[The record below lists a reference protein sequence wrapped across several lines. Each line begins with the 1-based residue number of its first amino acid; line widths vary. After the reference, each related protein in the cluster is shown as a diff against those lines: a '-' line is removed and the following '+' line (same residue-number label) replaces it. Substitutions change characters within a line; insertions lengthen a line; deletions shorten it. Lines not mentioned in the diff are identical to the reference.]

1 MNECNN
7 EMTIPVTLSKKE
19 QQAKHI
25 ITRSY
30 LYAFL
35 KAIYIAGD
43 HFSLPHI

>member
-1 MNECNN
+1 MNECNI
-7 EMTIPVTLSKKE
+7 EMTIPVTLSKEE

-35 KAIYIAGD
+35 KAI
-43 HFSLPHI
+43 HIF

>member
-1 MNECNN
+1 MNECNI

-19 QQAKHI
+19 QQAKH